1 MSGQLPPFHGGRLN
15 EAVRRWG
22 IPRDQWLDLSTGINP
37 DGWPV
42 PPVPPAV
49 WQRLPEDDDGLE
61 ERIRHWA
68 GAPDKACCV
77 AVPGSQ
83 CAIQTLPRLRGR
95 CRVGVPQPGYQEHGH
110 GWRSEGHDL
119 VAVSAGMIAA
129 GDDWL
134 DDLDVLVWIQP
145 NNPSGQIVTPERL
158 LDWHQRLAKRGGWLV
173 VDEAFAEG
181 VANVSV
187 VAHTGTPGLVVLKSL
202 GKFYGLAGLRAGA
215 VLTDSAIAAALRN
228 AIGPWAM
235 NGPAR
240 YLMARV
246 LADDAW
252 RASTVTRLASQSER
266 LHTLLIQA
274 GLPPAG
280 GTLLFR
286 YVVTDRAPAI
296 ADALAA
302 GGILVRRFEQPAAL
316 RFGLPG
322 TEDDWQ
328 RLGEALRSLTN

>member
-1 MSGQLPPFHGGRLN
+1 MSGQSPPFHGGRLN

-22 IPRDQWLDLSTGINP
+22 IPREQWLDLSTGINP
-37 DGWPV
+37 EGWPV
-42 PPVPPAV
+42 PPVPPVV

-68 GAPDKACCV
+68 GAPDNAACV

-83 CAIQTLPRLRGR
+83 CAIQTLPRLRVP

-110 GWRSEGHDL
+110 GWRSEGHEL
-119 VAVSAGMIAA
+119 VAVSAEMIAA
-129 GDDWL
+129 GDHWL

-145 NNPSGQIVTPERL
+145 NNPSGQVVTPERL
-158 LDWHQRLAKRGGWLV
+158 LGWHQRLVRRGGWLV

-187 VAHTGTPGLVVLKSL
+187 AAHAGTPGLVVLKSL

-215 VLTDSAIAAALRN
+215 VLTDASIAAALRHT
-228 AIGPWAM
+228 IGPWVV

-240 YLMARV
+240 YLMARAM
-246 LADDAW
+246 ADDAW
-252 RASTVTRLASQSER
+252 RASTVARLTTHSER
-266 LHTLLIQA
+266 LHTLLSQA

-286 YVVTDRAPAI
+286 YVVTDRAQAI
-296 ADALAA
+296 ADALARE
-302 GGILVRRFEQPAAL
+302 GILVRRFEQPAAL

-322 TEDDWQ
+322 REDDWQ
-328 RLGEALRSLTN
+328 RLSDALRSLTN